1 MHGNMERSPLAVLVI
16 DVQRY
21 YTESTSPLV
30 TFTEAR
36 YSGSTR
42 YLLNRLDT
50 AVIHNIGAILAS
62 ARELD
67 IPIIYARLCGT
78 APDRS
83 DLHQHFRDFD
93 QMACLEAKTHV
104 YPLASEPLA
113 DIDQRIRPFP
123 CDTVIDKTGYSAF
136 HGTGLHEVL
145 QSKGRSQ
152 LVLTGLTTSQCV
164 NSTARAAA
172 DYGYKTLM
180 VEDAQADYDRRDHQ
194 AALYASEPITGRAVS
209 TSDVL
214 SLLSSNATLP

>member
-1 MHGNMERSPLAVLVI
+1 MALSQMAVLVI

-30 TFTEAR
+30 TFTEAL
-36 YSGSTR
+36 YPGGTR
-42 YLLNRLDT
+42 YLHERMNT
-50 AVIHNIGAILAS
+50 VVIPNIASILAS
-62 ARELD
+62 ARDLD
-67 IPIIYARLCGT
+67 IPIFYARLCGT

-83 DLHQHFRDFD
+83 DLHPKFQEFD
-93 QMACLEAKTHV
+93 QHSSSVAGIHV

-113 DIDQRIRPFP
+113 DVDLRIAHQP

-136 HGTGLHEVL
+136 HGTGLHQL
-145 QSKGRSQ
+145 LKTRGISQ
-152 LVLTGLTTSQCV
+152 LVITGLTTSQCV

-194 AALYASEPITGRAVS
+194 AALYASEAITGRAVS

-214 SLLSSNATLP
+214 TLLSTNVELT

>member
-1 MHGNMERSPLAVLVI
+1 MIGIMALSQMAVLVI

-30 TFTEAR
+30 TFTEAL
-36 YSGSTR
+36 YPGGTR
-42 YLLNRLDT
+42 YLHERMNT
-50 AVIHNIGAILAS
+50 VVIPNIASIQAS
-62 ARELD
+62 ARGLD
-67 IPIIYARLCGT
+67 IPIFYVRLCGT

-83 DLHQHFRDFD
+83 DLHSNFQEFD
-93 QMACLEAKTHV
+93 QHASSAAGIHV
-104 YPLASEPLA
+104 YPLASEPMA
-113 DIDQRIRPFP
+113 DVDLRIARLP

-136 HGTGLHEVL
+136 HGTGLHQL
-145 QSKGRSQ
+145 LKTRGISQ
-152 LVLTGLTTSQCV
+152 LVITGLTTSQCV

-194 AALYASEPITGRAVS
+194 AALYASEPITGRAIS

-214 SLLSSNATLP
+214 ALISSDTELF

>member
-1 MHGNMERSPLAVLVI
+1 MALSQMAVLVI

-30 TFTEAR
+30 TFTEAL
-36 YSGSTR
+36 YPSGTR
-42 YLLNRLDT
+42 YLHERMNT
-50 AVIHNIGAILAS
+50 VVIPNIASILAS
-62 ARELD
+62 ARDLD
-67 IPIIYARLCGT
+67 IPIFYARLCGT

-83 DLHQHFRDFD
+83 DLHLNFQEFD
-93 QMACLEAKTHV
+93 QHAYSAAGIHV

-113 DIDQRIRPFP
+113 DVDLRIARQP

-136 HGTGLHEVL
+136 HGTGLNEIL
-145 QSKGRSQ
+145 QARHIKQ
-152 LVLTGLTTSQCV
+152 LIITGLTTSQCV

-172 DYGYKTLM
+172 DYGYKTMM

-194 AALYASEPITGRAVS
+194 AALFASEPITGRAIS

-214 SLLSSNATLP
+214 AFLSSDSKLP